1 MPQFDPATFAPQLVW
16 LAITFVVLYLILAR
30 IALPRIAD
38 VLEHRADR
46 IADDLDHADA
56 MNKRAEEALKAY
68 EAGLAEA
75 RARAHDIA
83 AGKREAVKAEAAA
96 DQARLGDELKARIAE
111 AEAGIAAASRKA
123 MASVGD
129 VAAEAAGAVV
139 ARLIGVAPDG
149 AAVTAAVAA
158 ELAAREPERV

>member
-1 MPQFDPATFAPQLVW
+1 MPQFDPAGFAPQLVW
-16 LAITFVVLYLILAR
+16 LAITFVALYLILAR

-38 VLEHRADR
+38 VLEHRADH
-46 IADDLDHADA
+46 IADDLDRAEG
-56 MNKRAEEALKAY
+56 MNKQAESALAAY

-83 AGKREAVKAEAAA
+83 AEKREAVKAEAAA
-96 DQARLGDELKARIAE
+96 HQARLGVELKARIAE
-111 AEAGIAAASRKA
+111 AEAGIAAASDKA

-129 VAAEAAGAVV
+129 VAAEAALAVV

-149 AAVTAAVAA
+149 AAVTLAVKT
-158 ELAAREPERV
+158 ELVTQKLKS